1 MLSVGREI
9 NIASKR
15 FLCRECPWEGVGP
28 ELSTGLVRISNSDIY
43 LYSYRC
49 PECGSYEIASK
60 GKLLAFVSRFR
71 PTATEPIQENDA
83 DEATATRVSTKNTTR
98 EGGRAGRFS

>member
-9 NIASKR
+9 NIAAKR
-15 FLCRECPWEGVGP
+15 FICRECPWEGVGP
-28 ELSTGLVRISNSDIY
+28 DLSTGLVRISNSDIY

-49 PECGSYEIASK
+49 PECGSYDVASK

-71 PTATEPIQENDA
+71 LTPIEPVQDNDA
-83 DEATATRVSTKNTTR
+83 DEATAPRVSLKKPTR
-98 EGGRAGRFS
+98 EGGRVGRLS